1 MASSLNAPLNPRNLK
16 KTLSLCGYFFLE
28 MGDLRAYRKPARGSS
43 TTEKPYFYSLYLQ
56 RGP

>member
-1 MASSLNAPLNPRNLK
+1 MSPPPLNPRNLK

-43 TTEKPYFYSLYLQ
+43 TTEKQYFYSIYLQ